1 MIFRDKLVQILIVLY
16 FALNFTCELLVKQWA
31 RNLLKIDIFVYANGF
46 AIFGDALVI
55 YTACSKKKNNVG

>member
-1 MIFRDKLVQILIVLY
+1 MIFRDELVQILIVLY

-31 RNLLKIDIFVYANGF
+31 RNSLKIDIFVYANGF

-55 YTACSKKKNNVG
+55 YSVFQKKR